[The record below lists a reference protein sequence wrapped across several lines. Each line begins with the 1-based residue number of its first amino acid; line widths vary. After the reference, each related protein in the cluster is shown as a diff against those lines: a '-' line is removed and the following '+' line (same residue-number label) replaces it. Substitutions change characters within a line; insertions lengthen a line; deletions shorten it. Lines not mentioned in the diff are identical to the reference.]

1 MLLNDKR
8 YVRGRGSYRHS
19 VVYIHMR
26 SMYIMIIHTFK
37 MDFIL
42 KVKRRSFFE
51 KILLDR
57 NIYLHTIHV
66 CAIKLI
72 HRMFR
77 YMNGL
82 LKTMYIGMGQISVK
96 TQTPHAWIK
105 PYWMQ
110 NCMHVHVVAA
120 IKYIY
125 TLCIHPSCLVI

>member
-1 MLLNDKR
+1 
-8 YVRGRGSYRHS
+8 
-19 VVYIHMR
+19 MR

-37 MDFIL
+37 VDFIL

-77 YMNGL
+77 YMKLHSSEWGRL
-82 LKTMYIGMGQISVK
+82 ALKHRRH
-96 TQTPHAWIK
+96 TPG
-105 PYWMQ
+105 
-110 NCMHVHVVAA
+110 
-120 IKYIY
+120 
-125 TLCIHPSCLVI
+125 

>member
-1 MLLNDKR
+1 
-8 YVRGRGSYRHS
+8 
-19 VVYIHMR
+19 MR

-51 KILLDR
+51 KILILLDR

-82 LKTMYIGMGQISVK
+82 LKTMYMKFHSSEWGRLALK
-96 TQTPHAWIK
+96 HRRHTPG
-105 PYWMQ
+105 
-110 NCMHVHVVAA
+110 
-120 IKYIY
+120 
-125 TLCIHPSCLVI
+125 